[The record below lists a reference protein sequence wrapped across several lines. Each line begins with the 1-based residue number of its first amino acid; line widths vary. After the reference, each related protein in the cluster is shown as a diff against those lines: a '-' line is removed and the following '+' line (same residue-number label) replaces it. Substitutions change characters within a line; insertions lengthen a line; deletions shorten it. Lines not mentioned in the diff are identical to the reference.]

1 MAEIGI
7 MGGTF
12 DPIHN
17 GHLLLGRQAYLEY
30 GLDQVWFMPSA
41 VPPHKKDHIVTAGK
55 DRIKMV
61 SLAVEKY
68 PYFLCSDFEMK
79 RQGNTYTAETLR
91 LLREQYTAHRFYFII
106 GADSLYQIENWY
118 HPSKVMEQA
127 VLLVANREYE
137 QAPCPIKDQIT
148 YLQKQ
153 YGADI
158 RILHCK
164 EVDISSGELRE
175 MAMQGME
182 LCQYIP
188 KCVEDYIHFH
198 KLYQNPCGY
207 THEHAYLPKDGGMLA
222 DHLTHGYKGGQDA

>member
-30 GLDQVWFMPSA
+30 GLDQVWFMPSS
-41 VPPHKKDHIVTAGK
+41 VPPHKKDHVVTEVEH
-55 DRIKMV
+55 RLKMV
-61 SLAVEKY
+61 ALAVEKY
-68 PYFLCSDFEMK
+68 PYFLCSDFESR

-91 LLREQYTAHRFYFII
+91 LLREKYPKNRLYFIV

-118 HPSKVMEQA
+118 HPAEVMEQA
-127 VLLVANREYE
+127 ILLVAEREYE
-137 QAPCPIKDQIT
+137 QAHCPIKDQAA
-148 YLQKQ
+148 YLKKQ

-158 RILHCK
+158 RFLHCE

-175 MAMQGME
+175 MVYHGKK
-182 LCQYIP
+182 LHKYVP
-188 KCVEDYIHFH
+188 KCVEDYIIANG
-198 KLYQNPCGY
+198 LYR
-207 THEHAYLPKDGGMLA
+207 T
-222 DHLTHGYKGGQDA
+222 